1 MGDISDYAILVVDD
15 DEPIVKNMRRV
26 LKRKGF
32 NKVISALN
40 AEQAIGLLES
50 SGEKFF
56 LILSDQ
62 RMPGMQGSE
71 FLEKSILLSPESR
84 RMLITGYS
92 DFDAIIEAV
101 NEGSIHQYLSK
112 PWDNDDLLLR
122 IMSEFDIFQ
131 KFQERKRLFKVTKHQ
146 NAKLFKLA
154 SQQKKTEKAFTDK
167 IAKKN
172 QDVAELKES
181 LKQAKAAA
189 EYKETYLGLDE
200 LLSRTI
206 TLNKENLVQA
216 MSIAKEEANLMMD
229 TITRKNE
236 IFFSPEQGD
245 TGYEPSSEF
254 EEEVYDIIDIIIEN
268 VVQKVEPDLSGIGS
282 EPAIGVV
289 VDDYE
294 EVPDFGD
301 LAFNDG
307 YITKGE
313 LEKARDELETKE
325 AEQSTGLTIDKV
337 LVINE
342 FLRRKD
348 LSRIFAKLALIEMRL
363 LDRDFAKE
371 LVTREIASKKDVDR
385 AFRKQL
391 NNFEESGVAIL
402 VGDLLV
408 ESEVITP
415 ELRDEVMDSQDRTG
429 KKSKV
434 DKSSTFD
441 SEFGAFV
448 DLRISEDRVVAF
460 IRVPEVVLGTDDIEP
475 IKKLIKKRGIKHGIV
490 DDQSIRDF
498 IKNCKDPAEKFNVA
512 IGKPVEIG
520 KPAEIVYHFNT
531 EHESA
536 GIINE
541 DGSIDFTSR
550 GDSPFVKK
558 GQLLAEKHPMEHAKS
573 GIDIFGETLLVG
585 DVADVELECSDGA
598 ELSEDGLKVTSLISG
613 QPSIDIKG
621 VVSVLEQFT
630 IKGDVDF
637 KTGNINFKGN
647 VVVGGTVKEGFM
659 VECEELI
666 ANEVNGGIIRIR
678 GDLKVSNGIVNADV
692 QTQGSVQAKFVNKS
706 KIFGYRN
713 MMITREI
720 MESKIAISGEMN
732 NEAGRITESIISA
745 RMGFN
750 VKQIGTEKAE
760 SSTIKAGADD
770 HIKWIEEKYDKKMEI
785 IQKNLDFI
793 IHEKMKMDDE
803 NNALH
808 VDIAAKT
815 FAQEKL
821 TKKIDFT
828 EKKIG
833 ETKNIEEKQKLIKEL
848 KDLENGIKQ
857 ADERIKGIFEEQDA
871 ILRQIEENENQIAKL
886 NVEFAGLQK
895 EKELSTEAL
904 TRTAPDPTIKVNKKI
919 YSGTRITGT
928 QATMIIKDD
937 LGMSKFVEI
946 DSDNP
951 DNPKLITHQTLS

>member
-1 MGDISDYAILVVDD
+1 MGDINDYAILVVDD

-40 AEQAIGLLES
+40 AEQGIGLLES

-71 FLEKSILLSPESR
+71 FFEKSILISPESR
-84 RMLITGYS
+84 RILITGYS

-112 PWDNDDLLLR
+112 PWENDDLLLR
-122 IMSEFDIFQ
+122 IMGEFEIFQ
-131 KFQERKRLFKVTKHQ
+131 KFQERKRLFKVTKYQ

-154 SQQKKTEKAFTDK
+154 SQQKKTDKAFTDK
-167 IAKKN
+167 IEKKT
-172 QDVAELKES
+172 QEVEELKES
-181 LKQAKAAA
+181 LAQAKAAA
-189 EYKETYLGLDE
+189 EFKETYLGLDE

-216 MSIAKEEANLMMD
+216 MSLAKEEANSMMD
-229 TITRKNE
+229 TITQKNK
-236 IFFSPEQGD
+236 IPFSPEKIH
-245 TGYEPSSEF
+245 TGYEPSGEF

-268 VVQKVEPDLSGIGS
+268 VVQKAEPVICGIGS
-282 EPAIGVV
+282 EPAVGVV
-289 VDDYE
+289 IDDYE

-307 YITKGE
+307 YVTKGE

-337 LVINE
+337 LVTNE

-348 LSRIFAKLALIEMRL
+348 LSRIFAKLALIEIRL

-371 LVTREIASKKDVDR
+371 LVSREIATKKDVDR

-402 VGDLLV
+402 IGDLLV
-408 ESEVITP
+408 ESEVIAP
-415 ELRDEVMDSQDRTG
+415 ELRDEVMESQDRTG
-429 KKSKV
+429 KKSNI
-434 DKSSTFD
+434 DESSAFD
-441 SEFGAFV
+441 SQFGAFV

-460 IRVPEVVLGTDDIEP
+460 IRVPEVVLGTEDIEP

-490 DDQSIRDF
+490 DDKIIRDF
-498 IKNCKDPAEKFNVA
+498 IKNCKDPSEKLNVA

-573 GIDIFGETLLVG
+573 GLDIFGETLLVG
-585 DVADVELECSDGA
+585 DVVDVTLECSDGA
-598 ELSEDGLKVTSLISG
+598 ELSEDGLKITSLISG

-630 IKGDVDF
+630 VKGDVDF

-647 VVVGGTVKEGFM
+647 VVVGGAVKEGFM

-666 ANEVNGGIIRIR
+666 ANEINGGIIRIK
-678 GDLKVSNGIVNADV
+678 GDLKVSNGIVNADI
-692 QTQGSVQAKFVNKS
+692 QTQGSVQAKFVNNS

-713 MMITREI
+713 MMVTREI

-732 NEAGRITESIISA
+732 NEAGRITGSTISA

-770 HIKWIEEKYDKKMEI
+770 HIQWIAEKYDKQMEKIQRDLDIIINEKME
-785 IQKNLDFI
+785 
-793 IHEKMKMDDE
+793 MSDE

-821 TKKIDFT
+821 IKKIDFT

-833 ETKNIEEKQKLIKEL
+833 ETKDSEEKQKLV

-857 ADERIKGIFEEQDA
+857 ADERIKGIFEEQDS
-871 ILRQIEENENQIAKL
+871 ILNKIEEHEIQIAKL
-886 NVEFAGLQK
+886 NVEFSGLKK
-895 EKELSTEAL
+895 EKEMSIEAL
-904 TRTAPDPTIKVNKKI
+904 SETEPNPTLKVNKKI

-928 QATMIIKDD
+928 QATMMIQND